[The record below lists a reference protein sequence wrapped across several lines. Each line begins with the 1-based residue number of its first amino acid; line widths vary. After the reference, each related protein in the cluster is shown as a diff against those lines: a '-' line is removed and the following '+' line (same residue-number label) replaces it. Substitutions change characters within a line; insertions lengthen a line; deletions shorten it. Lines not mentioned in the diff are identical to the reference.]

1 MMSARADEA
10 SRAPPPRRFRY
21 RLFLILALAS
31 VSPLLLA
38 GLGAWVLLEGALT
51 VAPPLGALL
60 DRAAMQIEGTEPE
73 AQLVGDLRRA
83 ELHLVQADLAR
94 RQLLER
100 APLFFVSA
108 LLAAVAGAG
117 VLAFLV
123 GRRLSRPVEEL
134 SSAMARYGRGELEA
148 PVSLAAGPDEF
159 RYLADQM
166 SRMGRE
172 LRAGRERL
180 RVSEAAAAWRDAARA
195 LAHDLK
201 NPLTAMRM
209 ALARL
214 NRPGRTEVALEE
226 AAALLQEELE
236 VLYRMSQSFSEY
248 ARLPAPKSQ
257 PLDFGALV
265 RDVCTLYEEEANG
278 QDGPR
283 GPAPRLRFDASGES
297 PISGD
302 SDQLRRAV
310 GNLVRNAIEASPPA
324 AAIEVRVDPVETGGL
339 RPEVRLTIRDRG
351 PGLAERPTEADL
363 LRGLPSHKAPGQRGL
378 GLPIAHRIFHEH
390 AGSLHLEPAEGGGT
404 VAVVALPLRRDLG
417 QVVQTRVAS

>member
-1 MMSARADEA
+1 MARADDA
-10 SRAPPPRRFRY
+10 SRALPPRRFRY

-38 GLGAWVLLEGALT
+38 GLGAWALLEGALT

-60 DRAAMQIEGTEPE
+60 DRAALQIEQTHPG
-73 AQLVGDLRRA
+73 AALVGDLRLA

-100 APLFFVSA
+100 APLFFVTA
-108 LLAAVAGAG
+108 LVASVSGAG

-134 SSAMARYGRGELEA
+134 SAAMARFGRGELEA
-148 PVSLAAGPDEF
+148 PVSVATGPDEF
-159 RYLADQM
+159 RYLGDQM
-166 SRMGRE
+166 SRMGQE

-180 RVSEAAAAWRDAARA
+180 RVTEAAAAWRDAARA

-214 NRPGRTEVALEE
+214 TRPGRTELALEE

-248 ARLPAPKSQ
+248 ARLPAPKPQ
-257 PLDFGALV
+257 PLDFSALV

-283 GPAPRLRFDASGES
+283 GPAPRLSFESRGES

-324 AAIEVRVDPVETGGL
+324 AAIDVRIEAGEAAAQHPT
-339 RPEVRLTIRDRG
+339 VRLTIRDRG
-351 PGLAERPTEADL
+351 PGIDHRPNQADL

-390 AGSLHLEPAEGGGT
+390 TGSLQLEPAQGGGT
-404 VAVVALPLRRDLG
+404 VAVVSLPLRRDLA
-417 QVVQTRVAS
+417 QAPHTRVAS